1 LRGVER
7 SRDPTVSVEI
17 ELIVGDP
24 RLASAIAEAMLADA
38 DDRRFPFELRALE
51 GGIWMKS
58 ARSLD
63 PGDASA
69 FLSSALTL
77 LKAAL
82 LSVASV
88 GP

>member
-7 SRDPTVSVEI
+7 SRDPMVSVEM

-51 GGIWMKS
+51 GGIGIKS
-58 ARSLD
+58 ARPLD

>member
-1 LRGVER
+1 
-7 SRDPTVSVEI
+7 
-17 ELIVGDP
+17 
-24 RLASAIAEAMLADA
+24 
-38 DDRRFPFELRALE
+38 
-51 GGIWMKS
+51 MKS